1 MFEVWQ
7 KSYIAAMML
16 TIILA
21 AIAFI
26 LWRVLS
32 DSPPRKTLVRFM
44 LVFAMVGSI
53 FSAIYIFLF
62 WPLDMMIEASNTIVS
77 ETKFSFTAASMAE
90 DSDQINLTIEDE
102 NGKTTTITTRISDFE
117 IAETGDFFI
126 VTEYET
132 QAKSYT
138 IVYEEESVYA
148 DVFDAFRMR
157 QEIMK

>member
-77 ETKFSFTAASMAE
+77 ETKFSITAASMAE

-102 NGKTTTITTRISDFE
+102 NGKTTTITTRISD
-117 IAETGDFFI
+117 
-126 VTEYET
+126 YET